1 MIKPMLAVDKRSPV
15 PLYSQLA
22 ELIKERIRHGDLR
35 PGDQLPAER
44 ELAEQAGISRMT
56 ARQAIAYLVRE
67 GVLIVKHGS
76 GTFVAE
82 PKLTYDALHLLGF
95 TEEMMRRGAHVTSRV
110 LVQDVVAPPPHV
122 AENLALGTQDAVIQI
137 DRLRLL
143 DEAPLLLEASFIPAA
158 LCPGLERE
166 DLATQSLYAVL
177 MERYHLRLE
186 HARQTL
192 VAVLPSSYERQLL
205 GVEPHTPM
213 ILLEGTTYLSTGA
226 PVEYFKALYRGDRFE
241 FQLASRRD
249 GAAGEAPAAARLS
262 VVLA

>member
-1 MIKPMLAVDKRSPV
+1 MLKPVMAVDKRSPV

-22 ELIKERIRHGDLR
+22 ELIKERIRRGELR
-35 PGDQLPAER
+35 PGDQLPPER

-67 GVLIVKHGS
+67 GVLTVKHGS

-82 PKLTYDALHLLGF
+82 PRLAYDALHLLGF
-95 TEEMMRRGAHVTSRV
+95 TEEMMRRGARVTSRV
-110 LVQDVVAPPPHV
+110 LVQNVVAPPPRV
-122 AENLALGTQDAVIQI
+122 AENLALRAHDSVIQI

-143 DEAPLLLEASFIPAA
+143 DESPLLLESSFIPAA

-192 VAVLPSSYERQLL
+192 VAVLPTPHERQLL

-213 ILLEGTTYLSTGA
+213 ILLEGVTFLGGGA

-241 FQLASRRD
+241 FQLASRREGD
-249 GAAGEAPAAARLS
+249 PVAAPAAPRLS